1 MSCDPQILNAALQI
15 IPWFQEISEEHT
27 NLLGGIS

>member
-1 MSCDPQILNAALQI
+1 MSCDPQELTTDPQI

-27 NLLGGIS
+27 NLLCGIS